1 MVLYICL
8 VRLSFCRLPMSKVA
22 RNRLSTVDQHVSR
35 ASDVGWM
42 TSRPPLHGS
51 AVRPPPRLTRKM
63 SVDCL
68 LDHFNS
74 VDAGGGG
81 KLAGGQA
88 SRPPSL
94 SRRSPS
100 GYFNGTGS
108 MTSSRSASVD
118 PGSLRGAGGGL
129 ARPPLQ
135 LRTDLFRPYPS
146 SSAAAG
152 ASVPAT
158 AASSSSL
165 DGLLSLSV
173 YCGRGLSSAGSR
185 AAALQELYCV
195 AAVDGVSRAR
205 TGVQAGATNFDWL
218 NERMNILFIST
229 DMQHSRNSKEQNCV
243 DWAERLKK
251 HLQLGFRSTRNRSL
265 RRRSPTAEILR
276 DSPRPRRHLEDKH
289 LWPWP

>member
-1 MVLYICL
+1 
-8 VRLSFCRLPMSKVA
+8 
-22 RNRLSTVDQHVSR
+22 
-35 ASDVGWM
+35 M

-51 AVRPPPRLTRKM
+51 AVRPPPASTELKWSSKQSTLILRVSL
-63 SVDCL
+63 
-68 LDHFNS
+68 
-74 VDAGGGG
+74 GGGGGGVG

-251 HLQLGFRSTRNRSL
+251 ALTTWVPLDT
-265 RRRSPTAEILR
+265 
-276 DSPRPRRHLEDKH
+276 K
-289 LWPWP
+289 